1 MTKYGKLYPVSF
13 GFAWGIISGL
23 GWMILAWL
31 GGRYNFGLPLIHVM
45 TRVFRDYTS
54 TFIGGLWGLLW
65 GFLSSFVF
73 GVLAASV
80 YNCSSKCFCP
90 AGSCESCD

>member
-13 GFAWGIISGL
+13 GFALGIISGL

-31 GGRYNFGLPLIHVM
+31 GSRYHFGLPLIGVM
-45 TRVFRDYTS
+45 TSVFRDYTA
-54 TFIGGLWGLLW
+54 TFTGGLWGLLW
-65 GFLSSFVF
+65 GFLSNFVF
-73 GVLAASV
+73 GVLVASV

-90 AGSCESCD
+90 SGSCDSCD